1 MARRARGGHDR
12 GSHPPRPSRLGRG
25 GRGGGPAPVRQLAR
39 WGAAM
44 AAVADPG
51 AGGGRAGMTTVS
63 AATWIDAP
71 PATVWAVLTDLAR
84 YPEWN
89 PLFPQADGD
98 LATGQRIT
106 LRRAPGGGFPGTI
119 RPRVTALSP
128 DTELQWE
135 SRLPGLITGQHR
147 FTLKPGNGGT
157 L

>member
-1 MARRARGGHDR
+1 
-12 GSHPPRPSRLGRG
+12 
-25 GRGGGPAPVRQLAR
+25 
-39 WGAAM
+39 
-44 AAVADPG
+44 
-51 AGGGRAGMTTVS
+51 MTTVS

-71 PATVWAVLTDLAR
+71 PATVWSVLTDLAR

-89 PLFPQADGD
+89 PLFPHADGD

-157 L
+157 LVLQSETFSGFLVRFSGRALDRAEAEFQALNAALKARVEEP